1 MLPNLVHAA
10 LKHRLIVVVV
20 AAVLCAFGVHAAQ
33 QLSVDAFPDVTNV
46 QVQIATEAPGK
57 SPEEVER
64 FITIPVEIAMTG
76 LPGMTD
82 MRSLNKPGLSLI
94 TLVFE
99 DGRSVYLERQMVSE
113 RLNELRDKMPEGV
126 TPVLGP
132 ITNALGEVY
141 QYTLESPDDG
151 KRPLT
156 REQLIERRTIQDWV
170 VRPLLR
176 SIPGVAEINST
187 GGYVKQYE
195 TLVDPQKLRYYNLT
209 IQDVRNALANN
220 NANAGGGIL
229 PQHAEQYL
237 IRSVG
242 LIRDIADIR
251 NIVLKESGA
260 TPVYIRDV
268 AEVQTGTEVRY
279 GAMIKNGYTEA
290 VGGVVLMTSGGNAK
304 EIVGR
309 VKERVAEIN
318 AKHMIPGGLR
328 IVPYYDRSQL
338 VDAAIHTVTEVL
350 GEGIVLVII
359 ILFLFLGDVRSSL
372 IVCATL
378 ILTPLLTFLIMNKI
392 GLSANLMSLGG
403 LAIAI
408 GLMVDGSV
416 VVVENV
422 FSRLSHAHHTGH
434 DPASPADRLKLT
446 LAAVAEVA
454 TPVVFG
460 VTIIILV
467 FLPLMTLEGMEGK
480 MFSPLAYTIAIALG
494 ISLILSLTISPVLSL
509 YLLKGGSEDD
519 TWLVRQ
525 IRRPYN
531 GLLHWALSHRRITIL
546 TVVSLFIFALCLFPF
561 LGTAFIPEMQE
572 GTLSPNADRVPN
584 ISLEESLR
592 MEMAM
597 QRIMLKVPGVDNVV
611 SRIGRGES
619 PADPAG
625 PNEADVL
632 ASLTPYNKRPRG
644 MSQESIADQMRKG
657 LAALPGINLVM
668 SQPIS
673 DRVDEMVSG
682 VRADVAVMLYG
693 DDLDILVEKAR
704 EIASIAN
711 TVQGTQD
718 TRVDRVG
725 GQQYLNINIDRSAI
739 ARYGLNAADVND
751 VIETAIA
758 GKSSTEIYEGERR
771 FQAVVRLPP
780 SLRDSV
786 SDIRELQISS
796 PDGPKIPLEDLAS
809 IRVIEGPALINRSMA
824 KRRIVVGVNVQG
836 RDLGGFVSELQD
848 KVERQVQLP
857 SGYYIEWGG
866 QFHNMQRALHHLM
879 IIVPITIAAIFFLL
893 FILFKSVRFA
903 ALIITVLPL
912 ASIGGVIA
920 LFLSGE
926 YLSVPA
932 SVGFIALWGI
942 AVLNG
947 VVLVSYIR
955 KLREEGYSQDEAIR
969 EGTRLRFR
977 PVMMTATVAALGL
990 VPFLFATGPGSEIQR
1005 PLAIVVIGGLLSS
1018 TLLTLILV
1026 PVVYRFFSGERMTK
1040 KSGRNTS
1047 NADVTEIAVT

>member
-1 MLPNLVHAA
+1 MLQSIVHGA
-10 LKHRLIVVVV
+10 LKHRLILIVV
-20 AAVLCAFGVHAAQ
+20 ALALVAFGVNAAQ
-33 QLSVDAFPDVTNV
+33 HLSVDAFPDVTNI

-99 DGRSVYLERQMVSE
+99 DGRSLYLERQMVSE
-113 RLNELRDKMPEGV
+113 RLSELRDRMPEGV

-141 QYTLESPDDG
+141 QYTLERPDDG

-156 REQLIERRTIQDWV
+156 KEELTERRTVQDWV

-176 SIPGVAEINST
+176 SISGVAEINST

-209 IQDVRNALANN
+209 IQDVRNALSRN

-237 IRSVG
+237 IRAVG
-242 LIRDIADIR
+242 LIRDLDDIR
-251 NIVLKESGA
+251 GIVLKESGG
-260 TPVYIRDV
+260 TPIYIRDV
-268 AEVQTGTEVRY
+268 ADVRFGTAVRY
-279 GAMIKNGYTEA
+279 GAMIKNGYTES
-290 VGGVVLMTSGGNAK
+290 VGGVVLMMSGGNAK
-304 EIVGR
+304 EIVSR
-309 VKERVAEIN
+309 VKARVADIN
-318 AKHMIPGGLR
+318 SKHMIPGGLQ
-328 IVPYYDRSQL
+328 IKPYYDRSQL

-350 GEGIVLVII
+350 GEGIIFVIIVLV
-359 ILFLFLGDVRSSL
+359 LFLGDIRSSL
-372 IVCATL
+372 IVGSTL
-378 ILTPLLTFLIMNKI
+378 LVTPLLTFLVMNKI
-392 GLSANLMSLGG
+392 NLSANLMSLGG

-422 FSRLSHAHHTGH
+422 FAKLSHARHHGH
-434 DPASPADRLKLT
+434 EVKSVQGKMHIVLD
-446 LAAVAEVA
+446 AVGEVA
-454 TPVVFG
+454 TPVLFG

-480 MFSPLAYTIAIALG
+480 MFAPLAYTIAIALG
-494 ISLILSLTISPVLSL
+494 ISLLLSLTLSPVLCS
-509 YLLKGGSEDD
+509 YLLRGGSEDD
-519 TWLVRQ
+519 TWLVRHL
-525 IRRPYN
+525 RRPYN
-531 GLLHWALSHRRITIL
+531 AMLEWAMSHRKT
-546 TVVSLFIFALCLFPF
+546 TVLSVIGLFIFALCLFPF
-561 LGTAFIPEMQE
+561 LGTAFIPEMAE

-584 ISLEESLR
+584 ISLDESLR

-597 QRIMLKVPGVDNVV
+597 QKTMLTVKGVDNVV
-611 SRIGRGES
+611 SRVGRGES

-632 ASLTPYNKRPRG
+632 ASLTPIDDRPRG
-644 MSQESIADQMRKG
+644 MTQEKIANQMREK
-657 LAALPGINLVM
+657 LASIPGINLVM

-693 DDLDILVEKAR
+693 DDLDVLVEKAR
-704 EIASIAN
+704 EIARVAN
-711 TVQGTQD
+711 GIQGTQD

-725 GQQYLNINIDRSAI
+725 GQQYLNIDIDRRAI
-739 ARYGLNAADVND
+739 ARYGLNASDVND

-758 GKSSTEIYEGERR
+758 GKAATEIYEGERR
-771 FQAVVRLPP
+771 FEAVVRLPQT
-780 SLRDSV
+780 LRDSV
-786 SDIRELQISS
+786 PDIKELQISS
-796 PDGPKIPLEDLAS
+796 PDGPLIPLDNLAKVS
-809 IRVIEGPALINRSMA
+809 VKEGPALINRSMG
-824 KRRIVVGVNVQG
+824 KRRIVVGVNVQD
-836 RDLGGFVSELQD
+836 RDLGGFVAELQQKVD
-848 KVERQVQLP
+848 KQVKLP
-857 SGYYIEWGG
+857 PGYYIEWGG
-866 QFHNMQRALHHLM
+866 QFHNMERAMHHLM

-893 FILFKSVRFA
+893 FVLFHSVRFA

-912 ASIGGVIA
+912 ASIGGVLG
-920 LFLSGE
+920 LFISGE

-955 KLREEGYSQDEAIR
+955 KLRAEGKSQEEAIR
-969 EGTRLRFR
+969 EGARLRFR

-990 VPFLFATGPGSEIQR
+990 VPFLFASGAGSEIQR

-1018 TLLTLILV
+1018 TLLTLILL
-1026 PVVYRFFSGERMTK
+1026 PVVYATFEGK
-1040 KSGRNTS
+1040 QKD
-1047 NADVTEIAVT
+1047 A